1 MALPVSALKAV
12 LLYAPGLL
20 LQAQPS
26 PVPAPPACLSL
37 RLTPVEK
44 PADPRAATEAASR
57 SGPARPEPVTFDF
70 LLKNDC
76 TQGLTAFVINIP
88 GPQDS
93 AAGIANQIRF
103 DSALQTGPD
112 GQALVKPSASFSR
125 RMPANVPVES
135 LSAAHLNAAIFA
147 DGSTFGDRRELASL
161 ISDRRSLLD
170 GYRQIKSIL
179 ETIPFL
185 GDAARYASNLPEIPP
200 GAPVHSMSE
209 MALRTFNGNI
219 ASFVKYG
226 NRSDWDGYYQGKQKW
241 VQLQIDQ
248 LTAALA
254 STPGTPPGPAA
265 R

>member
-20 LQAQPS
+20 LQAQSS
-26 PVPAPPACLSL
+26 PVPDPPACLSL
-37 RLTPVEK
+37 SLTLVQK
-44 PADPRAATEAASR
+44 PADPRAAAEAASR

-76 TQGLTAFVINIP
+76 AQGLTAFVVNLP
-88 GPQDS
+88 GEQDS
-93 AAGIANQIRF
+93 AAVIASQIRF
-103 DSALQTGPD
+103 DSALQMGPD

-125 RMPANVPVES
+125 RMPANVPVGS
-135 LSAAHLNAAIFA
+135 LSAAYLNAAIFA

-200 GAPVHSMSE
+200 HASVHSLQES
-209 MALRTFNGNI
+209 AIRVFNGNI

-226 NRSDWDGYYQGKQKW
+226 NRSDWEGYHQGKQKW

-254 STPGTPPGPAA
+254 NTPGTPPRPAA

>member
-1 MALPVSALKAV
+1 MALPVSIFQAA

-20 LQAQPS
+20 LQDQPR
-26 PVPAPPACLSL
+26 PVPDPPACISLS
-37 RLTPVEK
+37 LTPVQK
-44 PADPRAATEAASR
+44 PADSRAAAEAASR
-57 SGPARPEPVTFDF
+57 SGPTRPEPVTFDF

-76 TQGLTAFVINIP
+76 AQGLTAFVINIP
-88 GPQDS
+88 GQQDS
-93 AAGIANQIRF
+93 ATVLASQIRF
-103 DSALQTGPD
+103 DSALQLGPE
-112 GQALVKPSASFSR
+112 GQALVKPSSSFSR

-135 LSAAHLNAAIFA
+135 LSAAYLHAAIFA

-161 ISDRRSLLD
+161 VSDRRSLLD
-170 GYRQIKSIL
+170 GYLRIKSIL

-185 GDAARYASNLPEIPP
+185 GDAARYASNLPEIPA
-200 GAPVHSMSE
+200 GAPVHSLQES
-209 MALRTFNGNI
+209 AIRVFNGNI

-226 NRSDWDGYYQGKQKW
+226 NRSDWEGYNRGQQKW

-254 STPGTPPGPAA
+254 STSGNQPGPAA

>member
-1 MALPVSALKAV
+1 MALPVSILQAAL
-12 LLYAPGLL
+12 LFAPGLL
-20 LQAQPS
+20 PQNQPR
-26 PVPAPPACLSL
+26 PVPNPPACISLS
-37 RLTPVEK
+37 LTPVQK
-44 PADPRAATEAASR
+44 PADPRAAAEAASR

-76 TQGLTAFVINIP
+76 AQGLTAFVINIP
-88 GPQDS
+88 GQQDS
-93 AAGIANQIRF
+93 AAVVASQIRF

-135 LSAAHLNAAIFA
+135 LNAAYLHAAIFA

-170 GYRQIKSIL
+170 GYRQVKSIL

-200 GAPVHSMSE
+200 HAPVHRLQES
-209 MALRTFNGNI
+209 AIRVFNGNI

-241 VQLQIDQ
+241 VRLQIDQ
-248 LTAALA
+248 LAAALA
-254 STPGTPPGPAA
+254 STPGPPPGPAA

>member
-1 MALPVSALKAV
+1 MALPVSILQAAL
-12 LLYAPGLL
+12 LLAPCLL
-20 LQAQPS
+20 LQDQPR
-26 PVPAPPACLSL
+26 PAPNPPACISLS
-37 RLTPVEK
+37 LTPVQK
-44 PADPRAATEAASR
+44 PADPRAAAETVSR

-70 LLKNDC
+70 LLTNDC
-76 TQGLTAFVINIP
+76 AQGLTAFVINIP
-88 GPQDS
+88 GQQDS
-93 AAGIANQIRF
+93 AAVIASQIRF
-103 DSALQTGPD
+103 DSALQTGPN

-135 LSAAHLNAAIFA
+135 LSPAHLHAAIFA

-170 GYRQIKSIL
+170 GYHQIKAIL

-254 STPGTPPGPAA
+254 STPGPPPAPA
-265 R
+265 DR